1 MVTLV
6 GSNASIEVSSSSAV
20 SVNSLIAGDSLTKVG
35 EHCTL
40 VLLNNNTYTNGTT
53 INDGTLQIGNG
64 GATGSLGIGDITNH
78 GTLAISRSDTYTITN
93 VISGTGK
100 LNQVGGGTTVL
111 TADNTYFGG
120 TSISNGIVQ

>member
-6 GSNASIEVSSSSAV
+6 GSNASIEVSCFSAV

-35 EHCTL
+35 DGTL

-64 GATGSLGIGDITNH
+64 VLTGSLGIGDITNH
-78 GTLAISRSDTYTITN
+78 GTLAHQS
-93 VISGTGK
+93 
-100 LNQVGGGTTVL
+100 Q
-111 TADNTYFGG
+111 
-120 TSISNGIVQ
+120 